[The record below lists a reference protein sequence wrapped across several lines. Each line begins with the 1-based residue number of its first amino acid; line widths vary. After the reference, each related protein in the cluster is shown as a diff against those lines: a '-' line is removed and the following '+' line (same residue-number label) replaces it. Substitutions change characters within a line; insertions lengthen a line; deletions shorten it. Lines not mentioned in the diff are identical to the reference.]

1 MKPRAIK
8 QKYSSVE
15 CQSVVITIDPEPDV
29 IHQHTD
35 YFGNEV
41 TSFSIESLHQSLA
54 VVVNSELTVHQHGL
68 PPDAQLPWEKV
79 TENIRKFEDHR
90 WFEAQAYLQESPRVR
105 RGKRF
110 ANYAKESF
118 LTGRSL
124 SEAMLNLTERIH
136 HDFQYDTSATHV
148 HSTTEE
154 AFDLRAGVCQDF
166 AHIQIACLR
175 SIGLPARYVSGY
187 LRTATAP
194 GEQRMLGADE
204 SHAWVSLYG
213 GEKLGW
219 IDFDP
224 TNACICDTNHIPIC
238 VGRDY
243 GDVSPMRGVVVGG
256 GNTELKVSVDV
267 ESMDE
272 PAQTTDFESP
282 LR

>member
-1 MKPRAIK
+1 MKPRSIK
-8 QKYSSVE
+8 QSYSGVDCKSIVT
-15 CQSVVITIDPEPDV
+15 TIDPEPDV

-41 TSFSIESLHQSLA
+41 TSFSIESLHQALA
-54 VVVNSELTVHQHGL
+54 VIVESELTVHQHQL
-68 PPDAQLPWEKV
+68 PPDTQVPWEEVSEK
-79 TENIRKFEDHR
+79 IRQFEDHR
-90 WFEAQAYLQESPRVR
+90 WFEAQAYLHESPRVS
-105 RGKRF
+105 RGKLF
-110 ANYAKESF
+110 ADYAKDSF
-118 LTGRSL
+118 IARRSL
-124 SEAMLNLTERIH
+124 IEAMSELTDRIH
-136 HDFQYDTSATHV
+136 HEFQYDTSATHV

-187 LRTATAP
+187 LRTVTQP
-194 GEQRMLGADE
+194 GEPRMLGADE

-213 GEKLGW
+213 GDKIGW

-224 TNACICDTNHIPIC
+224 TNDCVCDTNHIPIC

-243 GDVSPMRGVVVGG
+243 NDVSPMRGVVLGG
-256 GNTELKVSVDV
+256 GNTELKVSVNV

-272 PAQTTDFESP
+272 PTQNTDFESP
-282 LR
+282 LP